1 MEHAKSAGRSVQDVV
16 FLWRRPN
23 QVHFSARCLGLRGGG
38 RDSWGGGLCW
48 HMVFKLPGRAAKG
61 DET

>member
-1 MEHAKSAGRSVQDVV
+1 MPNLQAVRCKMLFFYGVALIRFIFPHAV
-16 FLWRRPN
+16 
-23 QVHFSARCLGLRGGG
+23 CLGLRGGG